1 MSAIKE
7 YKYYF
12 TVPTYYEYKI
22 VAENKEQAREILVNN
37 GIIIDGMWHDCP
49 SGEPLLE
56 REDYLKATLHEELT
70 EEIV

>member
-1 MSAIKE
+1 MSATKE

-22 VAENKEQAREILVNN
+22 VAENEEQAREILVNN
-37 GIIIDGMWHDCP
+37 GTMIDGQWYDCP

-56 REDYLKATLHEELT
+56 REDYLKATLHTELT
-70 EEIV
+70 EEIN